1 MSQED
6 VEVVRAAIGA
16 FVRRDYEGV
25 LSLCD
30 EDIEITQAVGFA
42 GIPDKLHGHAG
53 VLEAFDLWAEQWDDY
68 QTEILRVADL
78 GDYVMVAQMV
88 RGRGKGS
95 GVQVEM
101 PLPLLFSIRAGK
113 ISEWRMFAREDEAL
127 KAVGLADG

>member
-1 MSQED
+1 VSQEN
-6 VEVVRAAIGA
+6 VEVVRAAISA

-78 GDYVMVAQMV
+78 GDYVIVAQMV

-101 PLPLLFSIRAGK
+101 PLPLLFSVRTGK
-113 ISEWRMFAREDEAL
+113 ISEWHMFASEKEAL
-127 KAVGLADG
+127 KAVGLED

>member
-1 MSQED
+1 MEI
-6 VEVVRAAIGA
+6 VRAAIGA

-88 RGRGKGS
+88 RGRGKCS

-101 PLPLLFSIRAGK
+101 PLPLLFSVRTGK
-113 ISEWRMFAREDEAL
+113 ISEWHMFASEKEAL
-127 KAVGLADG
+127 KAVGLED

>member
-1 MSQED
+1 MSQD
-6 VEVVRAAIGA
+6 NVEIVQAAIDA
-16 FVRRDYEGV
+16 FVRGDNEGV
-25 LSLCD
+25 LSLCHKN
-30 EDIEITQAVGFA
+30 IEITQAVGFP

-53 VLEAFDLWAEQWDDY
+53 VLEAFDAWSEQWDDY

-127 KAVGLADG
+127 KAVGLE

>member
-6 VEVVRAAIGA
+6 VEVVRAAIIA

-78 GDYVMVAQMV
+78 GDFVMVAQMV
-88 RGRGKGS
+88 RGRARAAGS
-95 GVQVEM
+95 RSKC
-101 PLPLLFSIRAGK
+101 PFR
-113 ISEWRMFAREDEAL
+113 
-127 KAVGLADG
+127 

>member
-1 MSQED
+1 MSETN
-6 VEVVRAAIGA
+6 VEIVRAGIAA
-16 FVRRDYEGV
+16 FVRGDYEGV

-30 EDIEITQAVGFA
+30 EDIEITQAVGFP

-53 VLEAFDLWAEQWDDY
+53 VLEAFDLWSEQWDDY
-68 QTEILRVADL
+68 RTEILRVADL

-101 PLPLLFSIRAGK
+101 PLPLLFSVRTGK
-113 ISEWRMFAREDEAL
+113 ISEWHMFASEKEAL
-127 KAVGLADG
+127 KAVGLED

>member
-1 MSQED
+1 MSQENM
-6 VEVVRAAIGA
+6 EVVRAAIGA

-42 GIPDKLHGHAG
+42 GIPDMLHGHAG

-68 QTEILRVADL
+68 QTEILRIADL

-101 PLPLLFSIRAGK
+101 PLPLVFSVRTEK
-113 ISEWRMFAREDEAL
+113 ISEWHMFASEKEAL
-127 KAVGLADG
+127 KAAGIED

>member
-1 MSQED
+1 VSEEN
-6 VEVVRAAIGA
+6 VEIVRAAIGA

-78 GDYVMVAQMV
+78 GDYVMVAQIV

-113 ISEWRMFAREDEAL
+113 ISEWRMFSREDEAL
-127 KAVGLADG
+127 KAVGREE

>member
-1 MSQED
+1 VSQENM
-6 VEVVRAAIGA
+6 EVVRAAIGA

-42 GIPDKLHGHAG
+42 GIPDMLHGHAG

-95 GVQVEM
+95 GVRVEM
-101 PLPLLFSIRAGK
+101 PLPLLFSVRTGK
-113 ISEWRMFAREDEAL
+113 ISEWHMFASEEEAL
-127 KAVGLADG
+127 KAVGIED

>member
-1 MSQED
+1 MSQAN
-6 VEVVRAAIGA
+6 VEVVQAALDA
-16 FVRRDYEGV
+16 FMQSDNEGV

-30 EDIEITQAVGFA
+30 ENIEITQAVGFA

-101 PLPLLFSIRAGK
+101 PLPLLFSVRTGK
-113 ISEWRMFAREDEAL
+113 ISEWHMFASEKEAL
-127 KAVGLADG
+127 KAVGLED

>member
-1 MSQED
+1 MVSEEN

-16 FVRRDYEGV
+16 FVRGDYEGV

-101 PLPLLFSIRAGK
+101 PLPLLFSVRTGK
-113 ISEWRMFAREDEAL
+113 ISEWHMFASEKEAL
-127 KAVGLADG
+127 KAVGLED

>member
-1 MSQED
+1 MSREN

-53 VLEAFDLWAEQWDDY
+53 VLEAFALWAEQWDDY

-78 GDYVMVAQMV
+78 DDFVMVAQMV

-95 GVQVEM
+95 GVRVEM
-101 PLPLLFSIRAGK
+101 PLPLLFSVHAGK

-127 KAVGLADG
+127 KAVGLED